1 MDNALALL
9 ASHLDLDS
17 RTCRMVLHRDGTLL
31 LVRDFLQDQD
41 NFLLKC
47 LLLPLDPKVL
57 PRIELEPRAR
67 VL

>member
-1 MDNALALL
+1 
-9 ASHLDLDS
+9 
-17 RTCRMVLHRDGTLL
+17 MVLRRDGTLL

-41 NFLLKC
+41 NFLLRC
-47 LLLPLDPKVL
+47 LLLPLDHTKLPL